1 MDYNTIIYTIYSSLE
16 KLKKEGE
23 VASYIPELAKVD
35 PNKFGVHITT
45 TDNQHFSIGDSNE
58 KFSIQS
64 IAKVLALTLAYD
76 KIGEKI
82 WKRLG
87 VEPSGTAF
95 NSLVQLILLI

>member
-1 MDYNTIIYTIYSSLE
+1 MDYNNILFKINNSLE
-16 KLKKEGE
+16 KLKKQGE
-23 VASYIPELAKVD
+23 VASYIPELSKVD

-45 TDNQHFSIGDSNE
+45 IDNQHFNIGDSNE

-64 IAKVLALTLAYD
+64 IAKVLSLTLAY
-76 KIGEKI
+76 KVSGEKI

-95 NSLVQLILLI
+95 KSLIQLE